1 MVTSEDVI
9 QVAEYLQIEINQD
22 IINEVLRRYHEYAI
36 GDHIDDQF
44 RAIEIILYGIIL

>member
-9 QVAEYLQIEINQD
+9 QVAEYLQLEIDQD
-22 IINEVLRRYHEYAI
+22 IIDEVLRRYHEYAI
-36 GDHIDDQF
+36 GDHIEDQF

>member
-22 IINEVLRRYHEYAI
+22 IIDEVLRRYHKYAV
-36 GDHIDDQF
+36 GDYTDNQF

>member
-9 QVAEYLQIEINQD
+9 QVAEYLHIEIDQD
-22 IINEVLRRYHEYAI
+22 IINEVLRRYQEYAI
-36 GDHIDDQF
+36 GDYIDNQF